1 MALLD
6 YLHTLVNA
14 MNIFSN
20 VCCIQ
25 PDTSFFKTSND
36 PEILLQTVKTLPAF
50 RTSCN
55 PNTHEQYSFYRE
67 DQSWRYLLVG
77 TS

>member
-36 PEILLQTVKTLPAF
+36 PEILLQIVKTLLAF